1 MRGQLIALEPGQ
13 EPRQRAEVI
22 VFEVMKQDLA
32 VGKVLDDVRRIV
44 VGPNM
49 QRRRRECGAD

>member
-1 MRGQLIALEPGQ
+1 MRRQLVALEPGQ
-13 EPRQRAEVI
+13 EACERAEVI
-22 VFEVMKQDLA
+22 VFEVVKEDLA